1 MLLIWWKDIFGKA
14 IPLYIKEMR
23 DDEKQVQKDKFGNFV
38 NVFIR
43 RSELEGRIGSIE
55 LEGNEN
61 LPITWN
67 QQKDTIMELFK
78 LGNDA
83 ITSTILNPD
92 NIPYVKGA
100 IGLTDYVIPGEDDR
114 QKQYEEIQL
123 LVNSEPIMMPPDPMA
138 MQQAMMMGMPP
149 PPPVELPSIEID
161 SDVDD
166 HQVEADIC
174 RRWLVSAAGRLCKM
188 ENPLGYKNVL
198 LHMKM
203 HNDFMKMMAMQ
214 QAQEQ
219 MMMAPPPPPPGPGPD
234 TAKPPVPNAGV
245 PMTGE
250 QNVPTIQ

>member
-1 MLLIWWKDIFGKA
+1 MLLIWWKDIFGKV

-23 DDEKQVQKDKFGNFV
+23 DDEKQVKKDKFGNFV

-43 RSELEGRIGSIE
+43 RAELEGKIGSIE

-67 QQKDTIMELFK
+67 QQKDAIMELFK
-78 LGNDA
+78 IGNDQLMA
-83 ITSTILNPD
+83 TLVTPE
-92 NIPYVKGA
+92 NIPFIKNA

-114 QKQYEEIQL
+114 LKQYEEIQQ
-123 LVNSEPIMMPPDPMA
+123 LVNSEPIQMPPDPMQM
-138 MQQAMMMGMPP
+138 MQAQQMGMPP

-166 HQVEADIC
+166 HQLEADIC
-174 RRWLVSAAGRLCKM
+174 RRWLVSEAGRLCKL
-188 ENPLGYKNVL
+188 ENPPGYKNVL

-219 MMMAPPPPPPGPGPD
+219 AAMMPLPPEGD

-245 PMTGE
+245 PLQGD